1 MKKSHI
7 LVIVQFALIFAI
19 ALYCGVLGNWWQNL
33 LTIISFCLGVWAVY
47 TMHFAVSI
55 SPEIRQKQQ
64 LFTGGPYRF
73 IRHPMYLAVL
83 LATAVWVGNNFSF
96 ISVGLWALLL
106 VDLLIKLHYE
116 ERLLTKHFAD
126 YKKYTKHTKKLV
138 PFVY

>member
-7 LVIVQFALIFAI
+7 LVIVQFALIFVI
-19 ALYCGVLGNWWQNL
+19 ALYCGVWGNWWQIL
-33 LTIISFCLGVWAVY
+33 VIIMAFCLGMWAII
-47 TMHFAVSI
+47 TMHFAVNI
-55 SPEIRQKQQ
+55 SPEIRKKHQ
-64 LFTGGPYRF
+64 LFTGGPYKF

-116 ERLLTKHFAD
+116 ERLLTKHFAG
-126 YKKYTKHTKKLV
+126 YKEYSKYTKKLV